1 MSSTENARQDMAQ
14 LVRELDELLTRDST
28 GPINSQR
35 ERYDQQLVAD
45 LFSRLACP
53 TGGHPRDGASCLCRL
68 RSRRAMRVLHILS
81 PTTGQRHA
89 G

>member
-1 MSSTENARQDMAQ
+1 MSSTDRARRDIAQ
-14 LVRELDELLTRDST
+14 IVRELDDLLTRDGT

-35 ERYDQQLVAD
+35 ERYDQQLIAD

-53 TGGHPRDGASCLCRL
+53 TGGHHRKGATCLCRL

-81 PTTGQRHA
+81 PTSGQRHA

>member
-53 TGGHPRDGASCLCRL
+53 TGGHHRKDATCLCRL

-81 PTTGQRHA
+81 PTTGQCHA

>member
-14 LVRELDELLTRDST
+14 LVRELDELLTRDSA

-53 TGGHPRDGASCLCRL
+53 TGGHHRKDATCLCRL

-81 PTTGQRHA
+81 PTTGKRHA

>member
-1 MSSTENARQDMAQ
+1 MSSAEHARRDIAQ
-14 LVRELDELLTRDST
+14 VVRELDELLTRDSA
-28 GPINSQR
+28 GPIKSQR

-53 TGGHPRDGASCLCRL
+53 TGGHHRDGATCLCRL

-81 PTTGQRHA
+81 PTWRQRRA

>member
-1 MSSTENARQDMAQ
+1 MSSTEQARRDIAQ
-14 LVRELDELLTRDST
+14 VVRELDDLLTRTSA

-53 TGGHPRDGASCLCRL
+53 TAGHHRAGTTCLCRL

-81 PTTGQRHA
+81 PTSGQRHA